1 MNSLGEHNLSDY
13 INALSTF
20 TAKLTLTGHVELVN
34 KSAAKAAGLPI
45 DSFIGKAFKDCYWWS
60 FSGETQDQLVQDIED
75 CVMGKRID
83 REVKVRIAGENFM
96 YARFILTPIKNA
108 SGQVIYLVAE
118 GQDITERTKDLS
130 NLSAYINAL
139 ATFTAQLTPAGDVER
154 VNKAA
159 AEATGLPIDS
169 FIGKAFKDCHWWNF
183 SRESQDQ
190 LAQDIQQCALGKRI
204 GREVEIQVADKQ
216 FINIHFILTP
226 IKNVVGQITYL
237 VAEGQ
242 DITERTEDLSNLS
255 AYINALSTFTVQ
267 LTPAGDV
274 ELANKAAV
282 EATGLPVDSFIG
294 KSLKDCHWWNFSRE
308 SQEQL
313 AQDIQQCAL
322 GKRIDREA
330 EIQIAGGQ
338 FINIRFILTPITNAI
353 GQVTY
358 LVAEGQDITRRKQ
371 LELTLLQEKE
381 TAVNLATIDSLT
393 GLPNRRHFM
402 EYAEDKISLA
412 QRRGDDLALLYIDLD
427 GFKAINDDISHH
439 AGDTVLS
446 TLGDRFTRFVRKGEM
461 IARLGGDEFVM
472 LIYGYKK
479 TEELELAAKRLIDL
493 CSQAIY
499 IGEKKVNVSV
509 SIGISTY
516 PGHAVTIDEFLSSA
530 DKAMYKIKR
539 TTKGSYAFAD

>member
-1 MNSLGEHNLSDY
+1 
-13 INALSTF
+13 
-20 TAKLTLTGHVELVN
+20 
-34 KSAAKAAGLPI
+34 
-45 DSFIGKAFKDCYWWS
+45 
-60 FSGETQDQLVQDIED
+60 
-75 CVMGKRID
+75 MGKRID

-204 GREVEIQVADKQ
+204 DREVEIQVADKQ

-242 DITERTEDLSNLS
+242 DITARTEDLSNLS
-255 AYINALSTFTVQ
+255 AYINALATFTAQ

-274 ELANKAAV
+274 ELVNKAAA
-282 EATGLPVDSFIG
+282 EATGLPVNSFIG
-294 KSLKDCHWWNFSRE
+294 KAFKDCHWWNFSRE

-313 AQDIQQCAL
+313 AQDIQECAL

-338 FINIRFILTPITNAI
+338 FINIRFILTPITNAV

-412 QRRGDDLALLYIDLD
+412 QRRGDDLALLYLDLD

-446 TLGDRFTRFVRKGEM
+446 TLGDRFTRFVRKGEI
-461 IARLGGDEFVM
+461 IARLGGDEFAM

-479 TEELELAAKRLIDL
+479 TEELELAAQRLIEL
-493 CSQAIY
+493 CSQAIS
-499 IGEKKVNVSV
+499 IGERKVTIGV

-516 PGHAVTIDEFLSSA
+516 PDHAVSIDEFLSSA